1 MLIVVLLT
9 AAFVVVSIM
18 AKFAVVW
25 PTMWQPEQPIF
36 WNVWNPAVID
46 ATDAAELLLDGAAA
60 VDVEEVEDPAAVGR
74 TDANATVVDIGVVEL
89 ALEVEVDDEVVEVL
103 DDAAVEV
110 DEVLVDAVDDVVKGT
125 AGVGAASIRM
135 NIAKLTMSELRSD
148 AWLELSPPSAVGT
161 VSSGKGAGEHS
172 GEALEFRSLGNR
184 SLVIPSSTL

>member
-9 AAFVVVSIM
+9 AAFVVVSMM

-25 PTMWQPEQPIF
+25 LTMWQPEQPILL
-36 WNVWNPAVID
+36 NAWNPACIV
-46 ATDAAELLLDGAAA
+46 AADAADE
-60 VDVEEVEDPAAVGR
+60 VEVEDVEEPAA
-74 TDANATVVDIGVVEL
+74 IGMTEAIMV
-89 ALEVEVDDEVVEVL
+89 EVVEVP
-103 DDAAVEV
+103 DDEDVGVVVDAVIEV
-110 DEVLVDAVDDVVKGT
+110 AVDAGVVDAVDDVVKGI
-125 AGVGAASIRM
+125 AGVGGASIRM
-135 NIAKLTMSELRSD
+135 NIVKLTMSELKSD